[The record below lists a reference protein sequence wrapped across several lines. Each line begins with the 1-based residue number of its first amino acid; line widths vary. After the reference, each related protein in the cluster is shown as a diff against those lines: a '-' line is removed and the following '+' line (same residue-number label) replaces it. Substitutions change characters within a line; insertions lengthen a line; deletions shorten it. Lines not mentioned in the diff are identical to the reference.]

1 MKENN
6 TYIKI
11 YSLFPDGS
19 IKLRETIKNKV
30 KRSKHEQKNKK
41 GE

>member
-11 YSLFPDGS
+11 YSLSPDGS
-19 IKLRETIKNKV
+19 IKLRKTIKNKK
-30 KRSKHEQKNKK
+30 KRSKYEQNNKK